1 MLTNGIRFQYKSS
14 QPLEKSQ
21 QNCQRMRFRLGSSH
35 LTFIR
40 IEIGSKEASVWNR
53 KFCLKYNTLHRFDL
67 KLSQCAPYHLF
78 LIMVWY
84 FIYDQQTV
92 LFLLLVLFLT
102 FTLICWDFLNN
113 NSLADSECFA
123 VGIYRVTRWL
133 WRIYYSFIPVC
144 WFVLLTWLYRL
155 LFACRPQSTAWSM
168 ECWIKPH
175 KKYQNTQPKLMVL
188 HLIQIRTRWKMRDP
202 RRCKS
207 SSSMNHHKIDVE
219 IRFFPIKWSLFI
231 YKSHG
236 HSK

>member
-1 MLTNGIRFQYKSS
+1 MLTNGIRFQYKSP

-67 KLSQCAPYHLF
+67 KLSQCAPNHLF

-133 WRIYYSFIPVC
+133 WRIYYSFIPVY
-144 WFVLLTWLYRL
+144 WFVGLFCSRDFTDYFSLVVHNLQLDRWNVGSNRIRNIKTRNPNSWYFTWFKSEQGERCVILDDANLLLQWIIIR
-155 LFACRPQSTAWSM
+155 SM
-168 ECWIKPH
+168 
-175 KKYQNTQPKLMVL
+175 
-188 HLIQIRTRWKMRDP
+188 
-202 RRCKS
+202 
-207 SSSMNHHKIDVE
+207 
-219 IRFFPIKWSLFI
+219 
-231 YKSHG
+231 
-236 HSK
+236 SK